1 MEDDGAVH
9 EIHSLK
15 RRAAKATRPVPIPP
29 VLVRMLRE
37 HIRTFGVAPDGR
49 LFRNAAGNYI
59 DASAYGITWGRAR
72 EAALALDEHALE
84 LAKRPYDLRH
94 AGISFWLA
102 SGVDPAECA
111 RRAGQSIQVLF
122 RYYAT
127 FLAEARNHANRL
139 IEESMQRWEAPMSD
153 AEGDL
158 ESPAVGVT

>member
-1 MEDDGAVH
+1 MAAGEAWTNDGAVH

-15 RRAAKATRPVPIPP
+15 RRAAKATRPAPIPP

-37 HIRTFGVAPDGR
+37 HIERFGVAPDGR

-59 DASAYGITWGRAR
+59 EAAAYGITRGRVR
-72 EAALALDEHALE
+72 EATLTLGEHALS

-102 SGVDPAECA
+102 SGVDPAKCA

-122 RYYAT
+122 RNYAE
-127 FLAEARNHANRL
+127 FLAEARNRANTL
-139 IEESMQRWEAPMSD
+139 TDESMRRWDEP
-153 AEGDL
+153 
-158 ESPAVGVT
+158 ESGA